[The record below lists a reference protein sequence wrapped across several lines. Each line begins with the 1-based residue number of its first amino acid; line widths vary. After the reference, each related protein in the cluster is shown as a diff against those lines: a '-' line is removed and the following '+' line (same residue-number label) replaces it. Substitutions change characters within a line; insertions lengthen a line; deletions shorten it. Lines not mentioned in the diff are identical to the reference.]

1 MRRTRHVDGRQPR
14 KWNYLVR
21 TAAKVPVIPGLT
33 DTSDRRDLAMVARY
47 KVLVCAWM
55 TAIII
60 LGILDG

>member
-1 MRRTRHVDGRQPR
+1 VDDR
-14 KWNYLVR
+14 VF
-21 TAAKVPVIPGLT
+21 VIPGLT
-33 DTSDRRDLAMVARY
+33 RDLAMEARY